1 MSAFLAIAV
10 IHLLAV
16 ASPGPDFLIVTRSAL
31 TYSRKTGIWTALGVA
46 LGILV
51 HVAYCLLGIG
61 IVISQSIVLFNTIKY
76 IGAAYLIYIGWLALT
91 QKPTV
96 KADAQHAKEIQDI
109 SAWNAV
115 KIGFL
120 TNALNPKASIF
131 FLALFT
137 QVIDPATPLLTQMGY
152 GLYLGIAT
160 FVWFAGLA
168 TVLSVGAIRR
178 NFKKIQLKAE
188 RVMGGMLILLG
199 LKVAL
204 SSRK

>member
-31 TYSRKTGIWTALGVA
+31 TYSRKTGIWTALGVG

-76 IGAAYLIYIGWLALT
+76 VGAAYLMYIGWLALT
-91 QKPTV
+91 QKPV
-96 KADAQHAKEIQDI
+96 MKADEHHVKEIDDI
-109 SAWNAV
+109 SAFRAV

-152 GLYLGIAT
+152 GLYLGVAT

-168 TVLSVGAIRR
+168 IVLSVGAIRR

-204 SSRK
+204 SSKE

>member
-1 MSAFLAIAV
+1 MSAFLTIAI
-10 IHLLAV
+10 IHLMGV

-46 LGILV
+46 LGIMV

-91 QKPTV
+91 QKPTA
-96 KADAQHAKEIQDI
+96 KADDAMTKEINDI
-109 SAWNAV
+109 SAFDAV

-137 QVIDPATPLLTQMGY
+137 QVMDPATPLLVQMGY
-152 GLYLGIAT
+152 GIYLGVAT
-160 FVWFAGLA
+160 FAWFAGLA
-168 TVLSVGAIRR
+168 TVLSIGAIRR
-178 NFKKIQLKAE
+178 NFKKIQLRAEKA
-188 RVMGGMLILLG
+188 MGGLLILLG

-204 SSRK
+204 SSQK